1 MKHLFPG
8 VLLGLCGAFPH
19 LAQQGAAPLG
29 TAVLWA
35 TAQPAV
41 WLLVAAVVARP
52 RHVRRLFRSLR

>member
-1 MKHLFPG
+1 MKHIVLG

-29 TAVLWA
+29 TAALWA
-35 TAQPAV
+35 TAQPVV
-41 WLLVAAVVARP
+41 WLLLAAAVARP